1 MNIPEA
7 EMPIL
12 SWFLNECTLLYPV
25 IRQRLFIHIGQTE
38 WSQLKSLD
46 IVINRKAWLFHF
58 KFNLDLSKKNKT
70 KNPPSNNPKLFQ
82 IICLREVGF

>member
-58 KFNLDLSKKNKT
+58 KFNLDLSKKKKKKPT
-70 KNPPSNNPKLFQ
+70 L
-82 IICLREVGF
+82 